1 MMFRTAIDK
10 VGGFT
15 RAIHF
20 ISNIYGEKEILPG
33 AATIFFVNEDAVAV
47 TCKHVSSLIRQSG
60 EISNRYLAFQD
71 EKKQLIKSGG
81 YNKKIRELK
90 EKYGYD
96 KPDNACQFLYQLVDC
111 VDVLTTIDVI
121 EHPDADLAILKLK
134 GHTTKLYNGYAVFAK
149 SSDGLQPGL
158 FLCRLGYPFPEFS
171 NFTYNEA
178 DEKISWSSQPA
189 RVVRFP
195 IEGMVTRHLA
205 SASGNISGVELST
218 PGLRGQSGGPLFDQ
232 GGLIYGMQSMTNH
245 LHLGFD
251 MKNQEMVSGGKKI
264 KITNQ
269 PCLHVG
275 HCIHVDMIK
284 QFLTTNSVKYYEA
297 DAGLPQLNS
306 SAT

>member
-1 MMFRTAIDK
+1 MFKTAIEK

-33 AATIFFVNEDAVAV
+33 AATLFFVNEEAVAI

-60 EISNRYLAFQD
+60 EISNRYLAFQE
-71 EKKQLIKSGG
+71 EKKQLIKSGS
-81 YNKKIRELK
+81 YNKKLKDLK
-90 EKYGYD
+90 EKYSYD

-111 VDVLTTIDVI
+111 VDKITTIDVV
-121 EHPDADLAILKLK
+121 EHATADLAILKLK
-134 GHTTKLYNGYAVFAK
+134 GFTSKIYTGYAVFARN
-149 SSDGLQPGL
+149 SNELQPGL

-171 NFTYNEA
+171 NFIYNEA
-178 DEKISWSSQPA
+178 EEKISWSSQPT

-195 IEGMVTRHLA
+195 IDGMVTRHLA
-205 SASGNISGVELST
+205 SPDGKISGVELST

-232 GGLIYGMQSMTNH
+232 QGLIYGMQSMTNH

-251 MKNQEMVSGGKKI
+251 MKNQEMISGGKKI

-275 HCIHVDMIK
+275 HCIHVDVIK
-284 QFLTTNSVKYYEA
+284 EFLSTNGVKYYE
-297 DAGLPQLNS
+297 G
-306 SAT
+306 

>member
-1 MMFRTAIDK
+1 MFKTAIEK

-33 AATIFFVNEDAVAV
+33 AATLFFVNEDAVAI

-60 EISNRYLAFQD
+60 EISRKYLEFQE
-71 EKKQLIKSGG
+71 EKKQLAKSAK
-81 YNKKIRELK
+81 YNKNLKELK

-96 KPDNACQFLYQLVDC
+96 NPDNACQFLYQLVDC
-111 VDVLTTIDVI
+111 VDRVATIDVI
-121 EHPDADLAILKLK
+121 EHPIADLAILKLK
-134 GHTTKLYNGYAVFAK
+134 GFTSRHYNEHAVFAK
-149 SSDGLQPGL
+149 SSDELQPGL

-171 NFTYNEA
+171 NFIYSEA
-178 DEKISWSSQPA
+178 DEKIGWSSQPTRA
-189 RVVRFP
+189 VRFP
-195 IEGMVTRHLA
+195 IEGMVTRHLG
-205 SASGNISGVELST
+205 SAGGKISGVELST
-218 PGLRGQSGGPLFDQ
+218 PGLRGQSGGPLFDSN
-232 GGLIYGMQSMTNH
+232 GLIYGMQSMTNH

-275 HCIHVDMIK
+275 LCVHVNLIK
-284 QFLTTNSVKYYEA
+284 EFLATNAIKYYE
-297 DAGLPQLNS
+297 G
-306 SAT
+306 

>member
-1 MMFRTAIDK
+1 VFKTAIEK

-33 AATIFFVNEDAVAV
+33 AATLFFVNEDAVAI

-60 EISNRYLAFQD
+60 EISRKYLEFQE
-71 EKKQLIKSGG
+71 EKKQLTKSAN
-81 YNKKIRELK
+81 YNKKLKGLK

-111 VDVLTTIDVI
+111 TDRITTIDVI
-121 EHPDADLAILKLK
+121 EHPTADLAILKIK
-134 GHTTKLYNGYAVFAK
+134 GFTSKRYNGYAVFAK
-149 SSDGLQPGL
+149 LSDELQPGL

-171 NFTYNEA
+171 NFTFNEPE
-178 DEKISWSSQPA
+178 EKIGWSSAPT

-195 IEGMVTRHLA
+195 IEGMVTRHLG
-205 SASGNISGVELST
+205 SADGKISGVELST
-218 PGLRGQSGGPLFDQ
+218 PGLRGQSGGPLFDSN
-232 GGLIYGMQSMTNH
+232 GLVYGMQSMTNH

-251 MKNQEMVSGGKKI
+251 MRNQEVISGGKKI

-275 HCIHVDMIK
+275 LCVHASLIK
-284 QFLTTNSVKYYEA
+284 DFLTINAIKFYEE
-297 DAGLPQLNS
+297 
-306 SAT
+306 

>member
-1 MMFRTAIDK
+1 MFKTAIEK

-15 RAIHF
+15 KALHF

-33 AATIFFVNEDAVAV
+33 AATLFFVNEDAVAV
-47 TCKHVSSLIRQSG
+47 TCKHVSSLIRQSV
-60 EISNRYLAFQD
+60 EISNRYLAFLE
-71 EKKQLIKSGG
+71 EKKQLTKSGN
-81 YNKKIRELK
+81 YNRKMKELK

-111 VDVLTTIDVI
+111 VDKIATIDVV

-134 GHTTKLYNGYAVFAK
+134 GFTTKLYNGYAVLAK
-149 SSDGLQPGL
+149 DSNELQPGL

-171 NFTYNEA
+171 NFIYNEA
-178 DEKISWSSQPA
+178 DEKISWSSQPT

-205 SASGNISGVELST
+205 SPEGKISGVELST

-232 GGLIYGMQSMTNH
+232 QGLIYGMQSMTNH

-275 HCIHVDMIK
+275 NCIHVDVIK
-284 QFLTTNSVKYYEA
+284 EFLRTNGVKYYEE
-297 DAGLPQLNS
+297 
-306 SAT
+306 

>member
-1 MMFRTAIDK
+1 MFKTAIEK

-15 RAIHF
+15 RALHF

-33 AATIFFVNEDAVAV
+33 AATLFFVNEEAVAV

-60 EISNRYLAFQD
+60 EISKRYHAFQE
-71 EKKQLIKSGG
+71 EKKQLVKSGS
-81 YNKKIRELK
+81 YNKKLKELK

-96 KPDNACQFLYQLVDC
+96 KPDNACQFLYQVVDC
-111 VDVLTTIDVI
+111 VDQMTTIDVI
-121 EHPDADLAILKLK
+121 EHPAADLAILKLK
-134 GHTTKLYNGYAVFAK
+134 GFTTRLYNGHAVFAK
-149 SSDGLQPGL
+149 NSNELQPGL

-171 NFTYNEA
+171 NFVYNE
-178 DEKISWSSQPA
+178 DERITWSSQPA

-195 IEGMVTRHLA
+195 IEGMITRHLA
-205 SASGNISGVELST
+205 SPDGKISGIELST

-232 GGLIYGMQSMTNH
+232 QGLIYGMQSMTNH

-251 MKNQEMVSGGKKI
+251 MKNQEMISGGKKI

-275 HCIHVDMIK
+275 LCVHVDVIK
-284 QFLTTNSVKYYEA
+284 EFLQTNGVKYYEE
-297 DAGLPQLNS
+297 
-306 SAT
+306 

>member
-1 MMFRTAIDK
+1 MFKTAIEK
-10 VGGFT
+10 VGEFT
-15 RAIHF
+15 RALHF
-20 ISNIYGEKEILPG
+20 ISNIYGEKEIFPG
-33 AATIFFVNEDAVAV
+33 AATLFFVNEDAVAV

-60 EISNRYLAFQD
+60 EISNRYSAFQE
-71 EKKQLIKSGG
+71 EKKQVTKSAS
-81 YNKKIRELK
+81 YNKKLKELK

-96 KPDNACQFLYQLVDC
+96 KPGNACQFLYQLVDC
-111 VDVLTTIDVI
+111 VNLIKTIDVI

-134 GHTTKLYNGYAVFAK
+134 GFTSTLYKGHAVFAK
-149 SSDGLQPGL
+149 STDELQPGL

-171 NFTYNEA
+171 NFIYSDTE
-178 DEKISWSSQPA
+178 EKISWSPQPTRA
-189 RVVRFP
+189 VRFP

-205 SASGNISGVELST
+205 SPEGKISGVELST

-232 GGLIYGMQSMTNH
+232 QGLIYGMQSMTNH

-275 HCIHVDMIK
+275 HCVHVDIIK
-284 QFLTTNSVKYYEA
+284 EFLRTNNVKYYEE
-297 DAGLPQLNS
+297 
-306 SAT
+306 

>member
-1 MMFRTAIDK
+1 MFKTAIEK

-33 AATIFFVNEDAVAV
+33 AATLFFVNEEAVAI

-60 EISNRYLAFQD
+60 EISNRYLAFQE
-71 EKKQLIKSGG
+71 EKKQLIKSGS
-81 YNKKIRELK
+81 YNKKLKDLK
-90 EKYGYD
+90 EKYSYD

-111 VDVLTTIDVI
+111 VDKITTIDVV
-121 EHPDADLAILKLK
+121 EHATADLAILKLK
-134 GHTTKLYNGYAVFAK
+134 GFTSKIYTGYAVFARN
-149 SSDGLQPGL
+149 SNELQPGL

-171 NFTYNEA
+171 NFIYNEVE
-178 DEKISWSSQPA
+178 EKISWSSQPT

-195 IEGMVTRHLA
+195 IDGMVTRHLA
-205 SASGNISGVELST
+205 SPDGKISGVELST

-232 GGLIYGMQSMTNH
+232 QGLIYGMQSMTNH

-251 MKNQEMVSGGKKI
+251 MKNQEMISGGKKI

-275 HCIHVDMIK
+275 HCIHVDVIK
-284 QFLTTNSVKYYEA
+284 EFLSTNGVKYYE
-297 DAGLPQLNS
+297 G
-306 SAT
+306 